1 MLCSRATCTLV
12 RRHYLRPEARDAF
25 VRALVDT
32 YGWTRKRARSE
43 ASAMARALRIK
54 EPVPHPE

>member
-1 MLCSRATCTLV
+1 M

-25 VRALVDT
+25 VRALVETD
-32 YGWTRKRARSE
+32 GWTRKRARSE

-54 EPVPHPE
+54 EPVPRQE